1 LDLTFSRS
9 DHHSEQ
15 ALGGVAMLSRTFRP
29 AMFGIGVALLV
40 TPYAASEVK
49 AQSAWQFHLE
59 EATIGDVHRAIRAKQ
74 ITAEQ
79 LVSLYFKRIEAY
91 NGTCVKGDI
100 DSVTGL
106 MLGDLTPIEN
116 AGQINAYV
124 TLNVRGQRSKTDR
137 ADNDPKMSDAL
148 EVARAQDAYF
158 ARTGEFV
165 GPLHGIPFAIKDNYD
180 TVDMRT
186 TAGAAAAYANDKPP
200 KDAAMVAKLRAA
212 GAIILGKTNLDEYA
226 PAGIARSSLGG
237 QTCNPYDTK
246 RVPGGS
252 SAGSGAAVAA
262 NLAICALGTDTAGSV
277 RNPAAANALVGM
289 VATQGLVSRA
299 GIIPLSFSRDRG
311 GPLCR
316 TVRDTAAVL
325 EVIAG
330 ADPHDEVTAIAHGRK
345 PVAYQ
350 DYTGRISLAG
360 KRLGVVRD
368 FMIEATLADRDSIR
382 VANDA
387 LVEMKRLGAI
397 IVDPVDFHVAIAEI
411 MTAYEP
417 GFFAQTFPEGI
428 PAGTNPIDHIVTIA
442 SDPKTL
448 ASGARGVNLRMIAGP
463 PRGEEGRYALNL
475 YLKERGDAKFRSVE
489 DMFATK
495 TFAGELERLQAVF
508 GAKATT
514 LETALHTSHTLRMQ
528 NLRRILYK
536 VMADN
541 NLDALVYVYNT
552 VPPHIVLPNRIAA
565 QFNSRTEPSTLK
577 AGTKLSDP
585 NLLPEETTLKADLN
599 LWRGASGSWSVN
611 LSPVSGFP
619 AIVVPAGFTR
629 EVYDRVPDPNDPNGS
644 RLEGPKPDQTP
655 VAMEFLARPFDEAL
669 LFEIASAYEAGTKH
683 RRPPKEFGPLKGE
696 P

>member
-1 LDLTFSRS
+1 
-9 DHHSEQ
+9 
-15 ALGGVAMLSRTFRP
+15 M
-29 AMFGIGVALLV
+29 
-40 TPYAASEVK
+40 
-49 AQSAWQFHLE
+49 
-59 EATIGDVHRAIRAKQ
+59 HRAIRAKQ
-74 ITAEQ
+74 ITVTQ
-79 LVSLYFKRIEAY
+79 LVNLYFKRIEAY
-91 NGTCVKGDI
+91 NGTCVKGEI

-577 AGTKLSDP
+577 VGTKLSDP

>member
-1 LDLTFSRS
+1 
-9 DHHSEQ
+9 
-15 ALGGVAMLSRTFRP
+15 MLSRTFRP

-100 DSVTGL
+100 NSVTGL

>member
-1 LDLTFSRS
+1 
-9 DHHSEQ
+9 
-15 ALGGVAMLSRTFRP
+15 MLSRTFRP

-79 LVSLYFKRIEAY
+79 LLSLYFKRIEAY

-148 EVARAQDAYF
+148 EVARTQDAYF

>member
-1 LDLTFSRS
+1 
-9 DHHSEQ
+9 
-15 ALGGVAMLSRTFRP
+15 MLSRTFRP

-180 TVDMRT
+180 TVDMRA
-186 TAGAAAAYANDKPP
+186 TAGAAAAYANDKPA

-360 KRLGVVRD
+360 KRFGVVRD

>member
-1 LDLTFSRS
+1 
-9 DHHSEQ
+9 
-15 ALGGVAMLSRTFRP
+15 MLSRTFRP

-100 DSVTGL
+100 DSVAGL

-212 GAIILGKTNLDEYA
+212 GAIILGKTNLDQYA

-350 DYTGRISLAG
+350 DYTGRISLAS